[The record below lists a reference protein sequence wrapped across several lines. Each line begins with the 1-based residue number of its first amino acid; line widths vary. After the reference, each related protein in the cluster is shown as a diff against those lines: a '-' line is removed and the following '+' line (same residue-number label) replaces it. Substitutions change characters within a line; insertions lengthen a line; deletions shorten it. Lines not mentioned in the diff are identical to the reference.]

1 MSRFGVLCTRALA
14 SSAIG
19 SKIKSVSFP
28 VERIPFLEELF
39 EAPVLR
45 TKEMRAESIAE
56 LKGFIPP
63 VLPSQIETSLTAEF
77 SQPILQTDWTAFRD
91 PLDSWEQAARLL
103 HQTLAIYSNVMGK
116 RDWKEAAKMNE
127 AWIKEECE
135 KLEQEIR
142 EGDYSRWESIDS
154 IIGAELLAKLSLA
167 QLEAVRPAALLLGRN
182 PHLHPKVKH
191 EIMQEICDVVTS
203 TITEQ

>member
-1 MSRFGVLCTRALA
+1 MSRFGILYRRAFA

-19 SKIKSVSFP
+19 NQIKSVSYP
-28 VERIPFLEELF
+28 VERIPLLEELF

-77 SQPILQTDWTAFRD
+77 GHPILQTDWTAFKD

-103 HQTLAIYSNVMGK
+103 HRTLAIYSNVLTK
-116 RDWKEAAKMNE
+116 RDWKEAAQINE
-127 AWIKEECE
+127 AWIREECE
-135 KLEQEIR
+135 KLTKEIR

-154 IIGAELLAKLSLA
+154 IVGAELLAKLSPA

-182 PHLHPKVKH
+182 PHLHPKLKH
-191 EIMQEICDVVTS
+191 EIMQEICDVVAS